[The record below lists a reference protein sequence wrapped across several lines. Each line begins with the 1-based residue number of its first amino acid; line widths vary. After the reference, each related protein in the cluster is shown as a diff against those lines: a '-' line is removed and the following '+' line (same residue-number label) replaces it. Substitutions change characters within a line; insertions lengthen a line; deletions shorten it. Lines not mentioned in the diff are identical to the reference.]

1 MSIETLEDLQ
11 AVADDLRTTASSLH
25 LLLSELVPD
34 SDMMKGVW
42 LKWPQMIRDA
52 ANKLDPPAGSLDQP
66 PPLPRAAASE
76 QNTVLEVPE
85 DTKGGPRW
93 LH

>member
-1 MSIETLEDLQ
+1 VTVKTLEDLQ

-34 SDMMKGVW
+34 CDLMKSVW

-52 ANKLDPPAGSLDQP
+52 ANKLDPPPGSLDQP

-76 QNTVLEVPE
+76 QNIVPE
-85 DTKGGPRW
+85 VDATKDTPRW

>member
-1 MSIETLEDLQ
+1 MTIETLEDLH
-11 AVADDLRTTASSLH
+11 AVADDLRSTASSLH
-25 LLLSELVPD
+25 ILLSELVPD
-34 SDMMKGVW
+34 SDLMKDIW

-76 QNTVLEVPE
+76 QKAALEVLD
-85 DTKGGPRW
+85 DTKGGARW